1 MRAQEDNNQVAH
13 LGCVGNTE
21 CVAGSKGSTNA
32 CLRTGEKAS
41 KQQPLTGVP
50 HAQYLS
56 CRNIREGT

>member
-1 MRAQEDNNQVAH
+1 MQVAH

-32 CLRTGEKAS
+32 CLSTGEKAS